1 MWLFIVMYCSAI
13 WCIPLTVQDSA
24 VPSINLVFTKFVCK
38 IKLLLTDQRCLLR
51 LCLLFSAS
59 SGVMLICLCFLF
71 IVVVVV
77 LVVYVS
83 LIWYKRMSVCYE
95 VNVSL
100 QQWRGHTVYW
110 STLTDM
116 PLSLRDWCRREWVR
130 PVSTA
135 MRWER
140 WMPQHSRLLPVS
152 LFPWVLWRRTHMPQ
166 YVCFYMLVAFFF
178 SVCSL
183 LTGDEVATSRSPQL
197 GLSFATAV
205 FCQQGFTSGGV
216 RKNQGSC
223 ISKVLTLVP
232 NVTFVLLGG
241 SQRRLCNTV
250 ILS

>member
-83 LIWYKRMSVCYE
+83 LIWYKRMSVICYE

-241 SQRRLCNTV
+241 S
-250 ILS
+250 